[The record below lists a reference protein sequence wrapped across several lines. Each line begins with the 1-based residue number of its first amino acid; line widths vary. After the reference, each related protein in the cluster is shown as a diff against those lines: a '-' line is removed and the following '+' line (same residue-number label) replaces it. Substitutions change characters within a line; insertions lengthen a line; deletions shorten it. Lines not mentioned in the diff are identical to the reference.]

1 LHLSTLVVC
10 DSSAE
15 KRRQI
20 EDLVSGQED
29 LSLLSSTTRQ
39 GARNQIDGQ
48 SPQLVWLEL
57 DPDPNTGVNLLAA
70 LHEAYPNTYF
80 IVSYQKL
87 DADLV
92 KASIKHGAVDYLDAG
107 TWKEQ
112 LPEVISRILTK
123 EKTAQ
128 EVAAAKDAE
137 IKDRV
142 RKFSATADRMPAY
155 NQSINKMRKTME
167 GTGSEVEVPLPPW
180 VMPTIIVFF
189 LALMVAVYFFR

>member
-1 LHLSTLVVC
+1 LILSTLVVC

-15 KRRQI
+15 KRQQI
-20 EDLVSGQED
+20 EELVSSQAD
-29 LSLLSSTTRQ
+29 LSLLSSTSRQ

-57 DPDPNTGVNLLAA
+57 DPDPTTGLSLLGA
-70 LHEAYPNTYF
+70 LHESFPNTYF
-80 IVSYQKL
+80 LVSYETLK
-87 DADLV
+87 ADLV
-92 KASIKHGAVDYLDAG
+92 KESMKHGAVDFLDAG

-112 LPEVISRILTK
+112 LPEVITRILTK
-123 EKTAQ
+123 EKAAQ
-128 EVAAAKDAE
+128 EAIAAKDAE
-137 IKDRV
+137 IKERV

-167 GTGSEVEVPLPPW
+167 ETGSEAEVPLPPW
-180 VMPTIIVFF
+180 VMPTVIIFF